1 MSEMQP
7 RKTACDSAKSSCPRL
22 TRFKCPLSRL
32 AAIMVEV
39 LRMSLKEADQY
50 AVIQQ
55 VV

>member
-1 MSEMQP
+1 MSEMQA
-7 RKTACDSAKSSCPRL
+7 RKTALTRKVQCPRL
-22 TRFKCPLSRL
+22 ARFKCPLSRL
-32 AAIMVEV
+32 EAIVVEV